1 MTMSFERRKGAGW
14 AVHPG
19 EILSEEFLKPME
31 ISGYRLAK
39 AIGVNC
45 QTVNDIVLRKRGI
58 SAEIALRLG
67 RFFGTSSEFW
77 MNLQSAYE
85 LAKAT
90 AALRSQVARIRP
102 YNQAA

>member
-1 MTMSFERRKGAGW
+1 MALERRKGAGW

-19 EILSEEFLKPME
+19 EILNEEFLKPMK

-39 AIGVNC
+39 AVGVPC

-58 SAEIALRLG
+58 SADMALRLG
-67 RFFGTSSEFW
+67 RFFRTTSEFW

-85 LAKAT
+85 LAQART
-90 AALRSQVARIRP
+90 AVGEQVKKIRP
-102 YNQAA
+102 HHEAA

>member
-1 MTMSFERRKGAGW
+1 MAFKRRKGAGG

-19 EILSEEFLKPME
+19 EVLTEEFLKPMA

-45 QTVNDIVLRKRGI
+45 QTVIDIVLRKRGI

-67 RFFGTSSEFW
+67 QFFGTTSEFW

-85 LAKAT
+85 LAKART
-90 AALRSQVARIRP
+90 ALGKKVANIRP
-102 YNQAA
+102 YNEAA

>member
-1 MTMSFERRKGAGW
+1 MSFQRRKSAGW

-19 EILSEEFLKPME
+19 EILNEEFLKPMN

-58 SAEIALRLG
+58 SADVALRLA
-67 RFFGTSSEFW
+67 RFFGTSSELW

-85 LAKAT
+85 LARART
-90 AALRSQVARIRP
+90 AVGARVAKIRP
-102 YNQAA
+102 HNEAA

>member
-1 MTMSFERRKGAGW
+1 MALERRKPVGW

-19 EILSEEFLKPME
+19 EILTEEFLKPMK

-39 AIGVNC
+39 AVGVNC

-58 SAEIALRLG
+58 SADMALRLG
-67 RFFGTSSEFW
+67 RFLGTTSEFW

-85 LAKAT
+85 LAKA
-90 AALRSQVARIRP
+90 RNEMGEQVKKIRP
-102 YNQAA
+102 HHAAA

>member
-1 MTMSFERRKGAGW
+1 MSFERRKGAGW

-19 EILSEEFLKPME
+19 EILNEEFLKPME

-58 SAEIALRLG
+58 SADMALRLG
-67 RFFGTSSEFW
+67 RFFGTTSELW

-85 LAKAT
+85 LAQARH
-90 AALRSQVARIRP
+90 AVGDQVKKIRP
-102 YNQAA
+102 HREAA

>member
-1 MTMSFERRKGAGW
+1 MSLERRKGAGW

-19 EILSEEFLKPME
+19 EILDEEFLKPMG

-58 SAEIALRLG
+58 SADTALRLG
-67 RFFGTSSEFW
+67 RFFGTTSEFW

-85 LAKAT
+85 LAKART
-90 AALRSQVARIRP
+90 ALGDRVAKIRP
-102 YNQAA
+102 HNEAA